1 MTEQVVKSQT
11 GWHTRP
17 RPETTWTR
25 GVAVAVVTAILAIVG
40 GPVASE
46 KGAQLP
52 RPRLTLL
59 IEPAKLAVEAAED
72 VEFTFR
78 LVNTGDVAITVC
90 TWPGIALES
99 TYENPDGSVE
109 RLEHKYPETAVLHR
123 TDFRSLAPHES
134 IVGTASV
141 HVFPTPVGYL
151 RVHAKYRSG
160 SNGARFR
167 LNAWKGEVESRA
179 IDIQV
184 PRSVTE

>member
-1 MTEQVVKSQT
+1 MSSPTFADAPKSPS
-11 GWHTRP
+11 R
-17 RPETTWTR
+17 ET
-25 GVAVAVVTAILAIVG
+25 VCAIVG
-40 GPVASE
+40 AVGLVAVIVALIGMAVASE
-46 KGAQLP
+46 KDSAVP

-59 IEPAKLAVEAAED
+59 MEPAKVVVESAED
-72 VEFTFR
+72 VAFTFR

-99 TYENPDGSVE
+99 GYENPDGSVE
-109 RLEHKYPETAVLHR
+109 RFETKPPQTTVLNR
-123 TDFRSLAPHES
+123 IDFKNLAPRES
-134 IVGTASV
+134 IVGTTSL

-160 SNGARFR
+160 SDGARFR

-184 PRSVTE
+184 PRSTTE